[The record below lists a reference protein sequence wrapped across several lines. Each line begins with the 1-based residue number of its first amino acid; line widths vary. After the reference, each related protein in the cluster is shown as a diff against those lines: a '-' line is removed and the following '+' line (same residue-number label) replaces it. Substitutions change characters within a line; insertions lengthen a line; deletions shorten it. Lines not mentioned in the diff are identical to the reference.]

1 MKFFAIFAVL
11 ALSAVASASPVDSV
25 AISKRA
31 GPSGE
36 SPWLFF
42 AKLSTDLDPSGK
54 VIKPSGGTSV
64 DQGAGI
70 QM

>member
-1 MKFFAIFAVL
+1 MKSSIFALL
-11 ALSAVASASPVDSV
+11 ALAVGAFASPVDSA

-31 GPSGE
+31 GPSGQ
-36 SPWLFF
+36 SDSAL
-42 AKLSTDLDPSGK
+42 LSTARLIAAATGR

-70 QM
+70 QL